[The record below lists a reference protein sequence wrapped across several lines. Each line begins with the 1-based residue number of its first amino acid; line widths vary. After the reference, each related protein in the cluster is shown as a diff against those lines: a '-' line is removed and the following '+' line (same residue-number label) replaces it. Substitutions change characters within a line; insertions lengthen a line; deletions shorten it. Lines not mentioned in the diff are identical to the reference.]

1 MIVELV
7 SVGYGILSMF
17 GYGFGDFLSKRVVEG
32 VGYYRLLVYS
42 QLVGLAP
49 ILLLGAVFTPSMPS
63 SLTTTALVVA
73 SGVCS
78 FFALF
83 FFYKGLEAGKASVI
97 TPVFSAYAIV
107 AIVLSFTVLGE
118 TLSLSQIACIAMTV
132 VGVLTITVRSD
143 SGEQSNGGIPYALG
157 SMLSAG
163 LGVVLIKLVSEDI
176 GEISTFFYN
185 RVLTVLALVVVGSL
199 LLRSHFR
206 SRVHNGGFPVTS
218 IILIGLAEFVGFF
231 FFVFGV
237 GVGMVSIVAPLSS
250 ASPAVTVVLAQTFL
264 RERLAQIQKFAVILV
279 VVGIL
284 LLSIVST

>member
-1 MIVELV
+1 VLK
-7 SVGYGILSMF
+7 
-17 GYGFGDFLSKRVVEG
+17 GF
-32 VGYYRLLVYS
+32 GYYRLLVYS

-49 ILLLGAVFTPSMPS
+49 ILLLGAVFTPSVHL
-63 SLTTTALVVA
+63 SLTTIALVIA
-73 SGVCS
+73 AGVCS

-107 AIVLSFTVLGE
+107 AIVLSFAVLGE
-118 TLSLSQIACIAMTV
+118 TLSLSQIACIAVTL

-143 SGEQSNGGIPYALG
+143 SGEQSNAGIPYALG

-163 LGVVLIKLVSEDI
+163 LGSVLIKLVSEDI

-199 LLRSHFR
+199 LFRSNFR
-206 SRVHNGGFPVTS
+206 SRAHNGGFPVKS
-218 IILIGLAEFVGFF
+218 IILVGLAEFVGFF
-231 FFVFGV
+231 SFVFGV

-250 ASPAVTVVLAQTFL
+250 ASPVVTVVLAQTFL
-264 RERLAQIQKFAVILV
+264 RERLAQIQKFAVIQV
-279 VVGIL
+279 IVGIL
-284 LLSIVST
+284 LLSIAST

>member
-1 MIVELV
+1 MIAELV

-17 GYGFGDFLSKRVVEG
+17 GYGFGDFLSKRVLKG

-49 ILLLGAVFTPSMPS
+49 ILLLGAVFTPSVHL
-63 SLTTTALVVA
+63 SLTTIALVIA
-73 SGVCS
+73 AGVCS

-107 AIVLSFTVLGE
+107 AIVLSFAVLGE
-118 TLSLSQIACIAMTV
+118 TLSLSQIACIAVTL

-143 SGEQSNGGIPYALG
+143 SGEQSNAGIPYALG

-163 LGVVLIKLVSEDI
+163 LGSVLIKLVSEDI

-199 LLRSHFR
+199 LFRSNFR
-206 SRVHNGGFPVTS
+206 SRAHNGGFPVKS
-218 IILIGLAEFVGFF
+218 IILVGLAEFVGFF
-231 FFVFGV
+231 SFVFGV

-250 ASPAVTVVLAQTFL
+250 ASPVVTVVLAQTFL
-264 RERLAQIQKFAVILV
+264 RERLAQIQKFAVIQV
-279 VVGIL
+279 IVGIL
-284 LLSIVST
+284 LLSIAST